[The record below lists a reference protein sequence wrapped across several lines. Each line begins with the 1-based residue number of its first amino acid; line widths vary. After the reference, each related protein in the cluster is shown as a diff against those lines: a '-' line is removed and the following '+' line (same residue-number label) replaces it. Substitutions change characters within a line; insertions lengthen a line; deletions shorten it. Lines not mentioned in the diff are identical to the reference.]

1 MNLIL
6 LRAQLRGLSAFRSL
20 LDTPMLKDALQ
31 LLDAAARRDGE
42 GALAAYDQMFYCL
55 KAEGYSGLG
64 TWMWDTLRYTETP
77 YGDLAGSGRSDPEL
91 EGAAR
96 RDVDALLQLA
106 RLGAEDIR
114 VALKPILTEEYVSVL
129 DNLPAWETGAPFT
142 FEELAAFYRENGAG
156 LYAKYRAFLWEE
168 GRLVPVADPDCPHPV
183 ELLGYDQQRKQVLD
197 NTRLLV
203 EGKPS
208 NNVLLFGDGGTGK
221 SATVKSMLYLPG
233 MENLRL
239 IEIQKEN
246 LVGMPRLIRSLAGRR
261 QSFILFIDD
270 LAFDQ
275 DDKTYSSLKTILEGG
290 LEKRPLNVA
299 IYATSNRRHLVRQ
312 TFSDRAGDEVDAF
325 ETISEKTALAER
337 FGLRI
342 VCGTNLT
349 AQGLLAGIL
358 QEEDDEDQ
366 CVMFGSSTANFSAVP
381 AAKHQWNR
389 PLSSVQPP
397 RAGMMVFGVLRAN
410 GTMELAN
417 TQPTLHVDDKI
428 LFAELAD

>member
-42 GALAAYDQMFYCL
+42 GALAAYDQMFYRL

-64 TWMWDTLRYTETP
+64 TWLWDTLRYTETP

-91 EGAAR
+91 EGAAL
-96 RDVDALLQLA
+96 RDAETLLQLA
-106 RLGAEDIR
+106 QLGAEDIR

-142 FEELAAFYRENGAG
+142 FEELAAFYQENGAG
-156 LYAKYRAFLWEE
+156 LYTKYRAFLWEE

-197 NTRLLV
+197 NTRLLL

-342 VCGTNLT
+342 PYMTMSKSEYL
-349 AQGLLAGIL
+349 ALIDHLAGL
-358 QEEDDEDQ
+358 YHVEMNRE
-366 CVMFGSSTANFSAVP
+366 VLH
-381 AAKHQWNR
+381 AKAMEWEIRHAGRTPRVARQFIAS
-389 PLSSVQPP
+389 LS
-397 RAGMMVFGVLRAN
+397 
-410 GTMELAN
+410 
-417 TQPTLHVDDKI
+417 
-428 LFAELAD
+428 

>member
-42 GALAAYDQMFYCL
+42 GALAAYDQMFYRL

-64 TWMWDTLRYTETP
+64 TWLWDTLRYTETP

-91 EGAAR
+91 EEAAR
-96 RDVDALLQLA
+96 RDAETLLQLA
-106 RLGAEDIR
+106 RLRAEDIR

-342 VCGTNLT
+342 PYMTMSKSEYL
-349 AQGLLAGIL
+349 ALIDHLAGL
-358 QEEDDEDQ
+358 YHVEMNRE
-366 CVMFGSSTANFSAVP
+366 VLH
-381 AAKHQWNR
+381 AKAMEWEIRHAGRTPRVARQFIAS
-389 PLSSVQPP
+389 LS
-397 RAGMMVFGVLRAN
+397 
-410 GTMELAN
+410 
-417 TQPTLHVDDKI
+417 
-428 LFAELAD
+428 

>member
-42 GALAAYDQMFYCL
+42 GALAAYDQMFYRL

-64 TWMWDTLRYTETP
+64 TWLWDTLRYTETP

-96 RDVDALLQLA
+96 RDVETLLQLA
-106 RLGAEDIR
+106 RLEAEDIR

-142 FEELAAFYRENGAG
+142 FEKLAAFYQENGAG

-342 VCGTNLT
+342 PYMTMSKSEYL
-349 AQGLLAGIL
+349 ALIDHLAGL
-358 QEEDDEDQ
+358 YHVEMNRE
-366 CVMFGSSTANFSAVP
+366 VLH
-381 AAKHQWNR
+381 AKAMEWEIRHAGRTPRVARQFIAS
-389 PLSSVQPP
+389 LS
-397 RAGMMVFGVLRAN
+397 
-410 GTMELAN
+410 
-417 TQPTLHVDDKI
+417 
-428 LFAELAD
+428 

>member
-42 GALAAYDQMFYCL
+42 GALAAYDQMFYRL

-64 TWMWDTLRYTETP
+64 TWLWDTLRYTETP

-91 EGAAR
+91 EGAAL
-96 RDVDALLQLA
+96 RDAETLLQLA

-142 FEELAAFYRENGAG
+142 FEELAAFYQENGAG

-342 VCGTNLT
+342 PYMTMSKSEYLALIDHLARLYHVEMNREVLHAKAMEWEIRHAGRTPRVARQFIASLNL
-349 AQGLLAGIL
+349 
-358 QEEDDEDQ
+358 
-366 CVMFGSSTANFSAVP
+366 
-381 AAKHQWNR
+381 
-389 PLSSVQPP
+389 
-397 RAGMMVFGVLRAN
+397 
-410 GTMELAN
+410 
-417 TQPTLHVDDKI
+417 
-428 LFAELAD
+428 

>member
-42 GALAAYDQMFYCL
+42 GALAAYDQMFYLL

-64 TWMWDTLRYTETP
+64 AWLWDTLRYTETP
-77 YGDLAGSGRSDPEL
+77 YGDLAGSGRSDSEL

-129 DNLPAWETGAPFT
+129 DNLPAWETGVPFT
-142 FEELAAFYRENGAG
+142 FEELSAFYRENGAG

-168 GRLVPVADPDCPHPV
+168 GQLVPVADPDCPHPV

-290 LEKRPLNVA
+290 LERRPLNVA

-342 VCGTNLT
+342 PYMTMSKSEYL
-349 AQGLLAGIL
+349 ALIDHLAGL
-358 QEEDDEDQ
+358 YHVEMNRE
-366 CVMFGSSTANFSAVP
+366 VLH
-381 AAKHQWNR
+381 AKAMEWEIRHAGRTPRVARQFIAS
-389 PLSSVQPP
+389 LS
-397 RAGMMVFGVLRAN
+397 
-410 GTMELAN
+410 
-417 TQPTLHVDDKI
+417 
-428 LFAELAD
+428 

>member
-42 GALAAYDQMFYCL
+42 GALAAYDQMFYLL

-64 TWMWDTLRYTETP
+64 TWLWDTLRYTETP

-342 VCGTNLT
+342 PYMTMSKSEYL
-349 AQGLLAGIL
+349 ALIDHLAGL
-358 QEEDDEDQ
+358 YHVEMNRE
-366 CVMFGSSTANFSAVP
+366 VLH
-381 AAKHQWNR
+381 AKAMEWEIRHAGRTPRVARQFIAS
-389 PLSSVQPP
+389 LS
-397 RAGMMVFGVLRAN
+397 
-410 GTMELAN
+410 
-417 TQPTLHVDDKI
+417 
-428 LFAELAD
+428 

>member
-42 GALAAYDQMFYCL
+42 GALAAYDQMFYRL

-64 TWMWDTLRYTETP
+64 TWLWDTLRYTETP
-77 YGDLAGSGRSDPEL
+77 FGDLAGSGRSDPEL

-96 RDVDALLQLA
+96 RDVDTLLQLA
-106 RLGAEDIR
+106 QLGAEDIR

-142 FEELAAFYRENGAG
+142 FEELAAFYQENGAG

-168 GRLVPVADPDCPHPV
+168 GQLVPVADPDCPHPV

-342 VCGTNLT
+342 PYMTMSKSEYL
-349 AQGLLAGIL
+349 ALIDHLAGL
-358 QEEDDEDQ
+358 YHVEMNRE
-366 CVMFGSSTANFSAVP
+366 VLH
-381 AAKHQWNR
+381 AKAMEWEIRHAGRTPRVARQFIAS
-389 PLSSVQPP
+389 LS
-397 RAGMMVFGVLRAN
+397 
-410 GTMELAN
+410 
-417 TQPTLHVDDKI
+417 
-428 LFAELAD
+428 

>member
-42 GALAAYDQMFYCL
+42 GALAAYDQMFYLL

-142 FEELAAFYRENGAG
+142 FEELSAFYRENGAG

-168 GRLVPVADPDCPHPV
+168 GQLVPVADPDCPHPV

-208 NNVLLFGDGGTGK
+208 TNVLLFGDGGTGK

-299 IYATSNRRHLVRQ
+299 IYATSNRRRLVRQ
-312 TFSDRAGDEVDAF
+312 TFSDRAGDEVDAG
-325 ETISEKTALAER
+325 ETIQEKTSLSDR

-342 VCGTNLT
+342 PYLALNKAEFLELVENL
-349 AQGLLAGIL
+349 ADQAGVATDR
-358 QEEDDEDQ
+358 E
-366 CVMFGSSTANFSAVP
+366 T
-381 AAKHQWNR
+381 
-389 PLSSVQPP
+389 
-397 RAGMMVFGVLRAN
+397 LRADALKWEMRHP
-410 GTMELAN
+410 GRTPRTAKQFIASLS
-417 TQPTLHVDDKI
+417 L
-428 LFAELAD
+428 

>member
-20 LDTPMLKDALQ
+20 LDTPLLKDALQ

-42 GALAAYDQMFYCL
+42 GALAAYDQMFYRL

-64 TWMWDTLRYTETP
+64 TWLWDTLRYTETP
-77 YGDLAGSGRSDPEL
+77 FGDLAGSGRSDPEL

-96 RDVDALLQLA
+96 RDVDALLLLA
-106 RLGAEDIR
+106 RLGAEEIR

-142 FEELAAFYRENGAG
+142 FEELSAFYRENGAG

-342 VCGTNLT
+342 PYMTMSKSEYL
-349 AQGLLAGIL
+349 ALIDHLAGL
-358 QEEDDEDQ
+358 YHVEMNRE
-366 CVMFGSSTANFSAVP
+366 VLH
-381 AAKHQWNR
+381 AKAMEWEIRHAGRTPRVARQFIAS
-389 PLSSVQPP
+389 LS
-397 RAGMMVFGVLRAN
+397 
-410 GTMELAN
+410 
-417 TQPTLHVDDKI
+417 
-428 LFAELAD
+428 

>member
-20 LDTPMLKDALQ
+20 LDTPMLKDALH

-42 GALAAYDQMFYCL
+42 GALAAYDQMFYRL

-64 TWMWDTLRYTETP
+64 TWLWDTLRYTETP

-91 EGAAR
+91 ERAAR

-129 DNLPAWETGAPFT
+129 DNLPAWETGTPFT
-142 FEELAAFYRENGAG
+142 FEELAAFYQENGAG

-342 VCGTNLT
+342 PYMTMSKSEYL
-349 AQGLLAGIL
+349 ALIDHLAGL
-358 QEEDDEDQ
+358 YHVEMNRE
-366 CVMFGSSTANFSAVP
+366 VLH
-381 AAKHQWNR
+381 AKAMEWEIRHAGRTPRVARQFIAS
-389 PLSSVQPP
+389 LS
-397 RAGMMVFGVLRAN
+397 
-410 GTMELAN
+410 
-417 TQPTLHVDDKI
+417 
-428 LFAELAD
+428 

>member
-42 GALAAYDQMFYCL
+42 GALAAYDQMFYRL

-64 TWMWDTLRYTETP
+64 TWLWDTLRYTETP

-91 EGAAR
+91 ERAAR
-96 RDVDALLQLA
+96 RDVDTLLQLA

-142 FEELAAFYRENGAG
+142 FEELAAFYQENGAG

-342 VCGTNLT
+342 PYMTMSKSEYL
-349 AQGLLAGIL
+349 ALIDHLAGL
-358 QEEDDEDQ
+358 YHVEMNRE
-366 CVMFGSSTANFSAVP
+366 VLH
-381 AAKHQWNR
+381 AKAMEWEIRHAGRTPRVARQFIAS
-389 PLSSVQPP
+389 LS
-397 RAGMMVFGVLRAN
+397 
-410 GTMELAN
+410 
-417 TQPTLHVDDKI
+417 
-428 LFAELAD
+428 

>member
-42 GALAAYDQMFYCL
+42 GALAAYDQMFYRL

-91 EGAAR
+91 EGAAL
-96 RDVDALLQLA
+96 RDAETLLQLA
-106 RLGAEDIR
+106 QLGAEDIR

-142 FEELAAFYRENGAG
+142 FEELAAFYQENGAG

-168 GRLVPVADPDCPHPV
+168 GQLVPVADPDCPHPV

-290 LEKRPLNVA
+290 LERRPLNVA

-342 VCGTNLT
+342 PYMTMSKSEYL
-349 AQGLLAGIL
+349 ALIDHLAGL
-358 QEEDDEDQ
+358 YHVEMNRE
-366 CVMFGSSTANFSAVP
+366 VLH
-381 AAKHQWNR
+381 AKAMEWEIRHAGRTPRVARQFIAS
-389 PLSSVQPP
+389 LS
-397 RAGMMVFGVLRAN
+397 
-410 GTMELAN
+410 
-417 TQPTLHVDDKI
+417 
-428 LFAELAD
+428 

>member
-42 GALAAYDQMFYCL
+42 GALAAYDQMFYLL

-77 YGDLAGSGRSDPEL
+77 YGDLAGSGRSDSEL

-142 FEELAAFYRENGAG
+142 FEELAAFYQENGAG

-342 VCGTNLT
+342 PYMTMSKSEYL
-349 AQGLLAGIL
+349 ALIDHLAGL
-358 QEEDDEDQ
+358 YHVEMNRE
-366 CVMFGSSTANFSAVP
+366 VLH
-381 AAKHQWNR
+381 AKAMEWEIRHAGRTPRVARQFIAS
-389 PLSSVQPP
+389 LS
-397 RAGMMVFGVLRAN
+397 
-410 GTMELAN
+410 
-417 TQPTLHVDDKI
+417 
-428 LFAELAD
+428 

>member
-42 GALAAYDQMFYCL
+42 GALAAYDQMFYRL

-64 TWMWDTLRYTETP
+64 TWLWDTLRYTETP
-77 YGDLAGSGRSDPEL
+77 YGDLASSGRSDPEL

-106 RLGAEDIR
+106 QLGAEDIR

-342 VCGTNLT
+342 PYMTMSKSEYL
-349 AQGLLAGIL
+349 ALIDHLAGL
-358 QEEDDEDQ
+358 YHVEMNRE
-366 CVMFGSSTANFSAVP
+366 VLH
-381 AAKHQWNR
+381 AKAMEWEIRHAGRTPRVARQFIAS
-389 PLSSVQPP
+389 LS
-397 RAGMMVFGVLRAN
+397 
-410 GTMELAN
+410 
-417 TQPTLHVDDKI
+417 
-428 LFAELAD
+428 

>member
-20 LDTPMLKDALQ
+20 LDTPMLKDALH

-42 GALAAYDQMFYCL
+42 GALAAYDQMFYRL

-64 TWMWDTLRYTETP
+64 TWLWDTLRYTETP

-91 EGAAR
+91 ERAAR

-142 FEELAAFYRENGAG
+142 FEELAAFYQENGAG

-342 VCGTNLT
+342 PYMTMSKSEYL
-349 AQGLLAGIL
+349 ALIDHLAGL
-358 QEEDDEDQ
+358 YHVEMNRE
-366 CVMFGSSTANFSAVP
+366 VLH
-381 AAKHQWNR
+381 AKAMEWEIRHAGRTPRVARQFIAS
-389 PLSSVQPP
+389 LS
-397 RAGMMVFGVLRAN
+397 
-410 GTMELAN
+410 
-417 TQPTLHVDDKI
+417 
-428 LFAELAD
+428 

>member
-42 GALAAYDQMFYCL
+42 GALAAYDQMFYRL

-64 TWMWDTLRYTETP
+64 TWLWDTLRYTETP

-91 EGAAR
+91 EGAAC

-106 RLGAEDIR
+106 QLGAEDIR

-142 FEELAAFYRENGAG
+142 FEELAAFYQENGAG

-342 VCGTNLT
+342 PYMTMSKSEYL
-349 AQGLLAGIL
+349 ALIDHLAGL
-358 QEEDDEDQ
+358 YHVEMNRE
-366 CVMFGSSTANFSAVP
+366 VLH
-381 AAKHQWNR
+381 AKAMEWEIRHAGRTPRVARQFIAS
-389 PLSSVQPP
+389 LS
-397 RAGMMVFGVLRAN
+397 
-410 GTMELAN
+410 
-417 TQPTLHVDDKI
+417 
-428 LFAELAD
+428 

>member
-42 GALAAYDQMFYCL
+42 GALAAYDQMFYRL

-91 EGAAR
+91 ERAAR

-142 FEELAAFYRENGAG
+142 FEELSAFYRENGAG

-168 GRLVPVADPDCPHPV
+168 GQLVPVADPDCPHPV

-290 LEKRPLNVA
+290 LERRPLNVA

-342 VCGTNLT
+342 PYMTMSKSEYL
-349 AQGLLAGIL
+349 ALIDHLAGL
-358 QEEDDEDQ
+358 YHVEMNRE
-366 CVMFGSSTANFSAVP
+366 VLH
-381 AAKHQWNR
+381 AKAMEWEIRHAGRTPRVARQFIAS
-389 PLSSVQPP
+389 LS
-397 RAGMMVFGVLRAN
+397 
-410 GTMELAN
+410 
-417 TQPTLHVDDKI
+417 
-428 LFAELAD
+428 

>member
-42 GALAAYDQMFYCL
+42 GALAAYDQMFYRL

-64 TWMWDTLRYTETP
+64 TWLWDTLRYTETP

-142 FEELAAFYRENGAG
+142 FEELSAFYRENGAG

-168 GRLVPVADPDCPHPV
+168 GQLVPVADPDCPHPV

-342 VCGTNLT
+342 PYMTMSKSEYL
-349 AQGLLAGIL
+349 ALIDHLAGL
-358 QEEDDEDQ
+358 YHVEMNRE
-366 CVMFGSSTANFSAVP
+366 VLH
-381 AAKHQWNR
+381 AKAMEWEIRHAGRTPRVARQFIAS
-389 PLSSVQPP
+389 LS
-397 RAGMMVFGVLRAN
+397 
-410 GTMELAN
+410 
-417 TQPTLHVDDKI
+417 
-428 LFAELAD
+428 

>member
-42 GALAAYDQMFYCL
+42 GALAAYDQMFYRL

-91 EGAAR
+91 EGAAL
-96 RDVDALLQLA
+96 RDAETLLQLA
-106 RLGAEDIR
+106 QLGAEDIR

-142 FEELAAFYRENGAG
+142 FEELSAFYRENGAG

-239 IEIQKEN
+239 IEIQKKN

-342 VCGTNLT
+342 PYMTMSKSEYL
-349 AQGLLAGIL
+349 ALIDHLAGL
-358 QEEDDEDQ
+358 YHVEMNRE
-366 CVMFGSSTANFSAVP
+366 VLH
-381 AAKHQWNR
+381 AKAMEWEIRHAGRTPRVARQFIAS
-389 PLSSVQPP
+389 LS
-397 RAGMMVFGVLRAN
+397 
-410 GTMELAN
+410 
-417 TQPTLHVDDKI
+417 
-428 LFAELAD
+428 

>member
-20 LDTPMLKDALQ
+20 LDTPLLKDALQ

-42 GALAAYDQMFYCL
+42 GALAAYDQMFYRL

-64 TWMWDTLRYTETP
+64 TWLWDTLRYTETP
-77 YGDLAGSGRSDPEL
+77 FGDLAGSGRSDPEL

-96 RDVDALLQLA
+96 RDVDALLLLA
-106 RLGAEDIR
+106 RLGAEEIR

-142 FEELAAFYRENGAG
+142 FEELSAFYRENGAG

-168 GRLVPVADPDCPHPV
+168 GQLVPVADPDCPHPV

-342 VCGTNLT
+342 PYMTMSKSEYL
-349 AQGLLAGIL
+349 ALIDHLAGL
-358 QEEDDEDQ
+358 YHVEMNRE
-366 CVMFGSSTANFSAVP
+366 VLH
-381 AAKHQWNR
+381 AKAMEWEIRHAGRTPRVARQFIAS
-389 PLSSVQPP
+389 LS
-397 RAGMMVFGVLRAN
+397 
-410 GTMELAN
+410 
-417 TQPTLHVDDKI
+417 
-428 LFAELAD
+428 

>member
-42 GALAAYDQMFYCL
+42 GALAAYDQMFYRL

-64 TWMWDTLRYTETP
+64 TWLWDTLRYTETP
-77 YGDLAGSGRSDPEL
+77 FGDLAGSGRSDPEL

-96 RDVDALLQLA
+96 RDVDTLLQLA
-106 RLGAEDIR
+106 QLGAEDIR

-342 VCGTNLT
+342 PYMTMSKSEYL
-349 AQGLLAGIL
+349 ALIDHLAGL
-358 QEEDDEDQ
+358 YHVEMNRE
-366 CVMFGSSTANFSAVP
+366 VLH
-381 AAKHQWNR
+381 AKAMEWEIRHAGRTPRVARQFIAS
-389 PLSSVQPP
+389 LS
-397 RAGMMVFGVLRAN
+397 
-410 GTMELAN
+410 
-417 TQPTLHVDDKI
+417 
-428 LFAELAD
+428 

>member
-42 GALAAYDQMFYCL
+42 GALAAYDQMFYLL

-77 YGDLAGSGRSDPEL
+77 YGDLAGSGRSDSEL

-96 RDVDALLQLA
+96 RDVDALFQLA

-142 FEELAAFYRENGAG
+142 FEELSAFYRENGAG

-168 GRLVPVADPDCPHPV
+168 GQLVPVADPDCPHPV

-290 LEKRPLNVA
+290 LERRPLNVA

-342 VCGTNLT
+342 PYMTMSKSEY
-349 AQGLLAGIL
+349 LALIDHL
-358 QEEDDEDQ
+358 ASLYHVEMNRE
-366 CVMFGSSTANFSAVP
+366 VLH
-381 AAKHQWNR
+381 AKAMEWEIRHAGRTPRVARQFIAS
-389 PLSSVQPP
+389 LS
-397 RAGMMVFGVLRAN
+397 
-410 GTMELAN
+410 
-417 TQPTLHVDDKI
+417 
-428 LFAELAD
+428 

>member
-42 GALAAYDQMFYCL
+42 GALAAYDQMFYLL

-129 DNLPAWETGAPFT
+129 DNLPAWETGVPFT

-168 GRLVPVADPDCPHPV
+168 GQLVPVADPDCPHPV

-208 NNVLLFGDGGTGK
+208 TNVLLFGDGGTGK

-342 VCGTNLT
+342 PYMTMSKSEYL
-349 AQGLLAGIL
+349 ALIDHLAGL
-358 QEEDDEDQ
+358 YHVEMNRE
-366 CVMFGSSTANFSAVP
+366 VLH
-381 AAKHQWNR
+381 AKAMEWEIRHAGRTPRVARQFIAS
-389 PLSSVQPP
+389 LS
-397 RAGMMVFGVLRAN
+397 
-410 GTMELAN
+410 
-417 TQPTLHVDDKI
+417 
-428 LFAELAD
+428 

>member
-42 GALAAYDQMFYCL
+42 GALAAYDQMFYRL

-64 TWMWDTLRYTETP
+64 TWLWDTLRYTETP

-91 EGAAR
+91 EGAAL
-96 RDVDALLQLA
+96 RDAETLLQLA
-106 RLGAEDIR
+106 QLGAEDIR

-142 FEELAAFYRENGAG
+142 FGELAAFYQENGAG

-168 GRLVPVADPDCPHPV
+168 GQLVPVADPDCPHPV

-342 VCGTNLT
+342 PYMTMSKSEYL
-349 AQGLLAGIL
+349 ALIDHLAGL
-358 QEEDDEDQ
+358 YHVEMNRE
-366 CVMFGSSTANFSAVP
+366 VLH
-381 AAKHQWNR
+381 AKAMEWEIRHAGRTPRVARQFIAS
-389 PLSSVQPP
+389 LS
-397 RAGMMVFGVLRAN
+397 
-410 GTMELAN
+410 
-417 TQPTLHVDDKI
+417 
-428 LFAELAD
+428 

>member
-42 GALAAYDQMFYCL
+42 GALAAYDQMFYRL
-55 KAEGYSGLG
+55 KGEGYSGLG
-64 TWMWDTLRYTETP
+64 TWLWDTLRYTETP

-91 EGAAR
+91 EGAAL
-96 RDVDALLQLA
+96 RDAETLLQLA
-106 RLGAEDIR
+106 QLGAEDIR

-142 FEELAAFYRENGAG
+142 FEELAAFYQENGAG

-342 VCGTNLT
+342 PYMTMSKSEYL
-349 AQGLLAGIL
+349 ALIDHLAGL
-358 QEEDDEDQ
+358 YHVEMNRE
-366 CVMFGSSTANFSAVP
+366 VLH
-381 AAKHQWNR
+381 AKAMEWEIRHAGRTPRVARQFIAS
-389 PLSSVQPP
+389 LS
-397 RAGMMVFGVLRAN
+397 
-410 GTMELAN
+410 
-417 TQPTLHVDDKI
+417 
-428 LFAELAD
+428 

>member
-20 LDTPMLKDALQ
+20 LDTPLLKDALQ

-42 GALAAYDQMFYCL
+42 GALAAYDQMFYRL

-64 TWMWDTLRYTETP
+64 TWLWDTLRYTETP
-77 YGDLAGSGRSDPEL
+77 FGDLAGSGRSDPEL

-96 RDVDALLQLA
+96 RDVDALLLLA
-106 RLGAEDIR
+106 RLGTEEIR

-142 FEELAAFYRENGAG
+142 FEELSAFYQENGAG

-168 GRLVPVADPDCPHPV
+168 GQLVPVADPDCPHPV

-342 VCGTNLT
+342 PYMTMSKSEYL
-349 AQGLLAGIL
+349 ALIDHLAGL
-358 QEEDDEDQ
+358 YHVEMNRE
-366 CVMFGSSTANFSAVP
+366 VLH
-381 AAKHQWNR
+381 AKAMEWEIRHAGRTPRVARQFIAS
-389 PLSSVQPP
+389 LS
-397 RAGMMVFGVLRAN
+397 
-410 GTMELAN
+410 
-417 TQPTLHVDDKI
+417 
-428 LFAELAD
+428 

>member
-31 LLDAAARRDGE
+31 LLDAAARRDGG

-142 FEELAAFYRENGAG
+142 FEELAAFYQENGAG

-342 VCGTNLT
+342 PYMTMSKSEYL
-349 AQGLLAGIL
+349 ALIDHLAGL
-358 QEEDDEDQ
+358 YHVEMNRE
-366 CVMFGSSTANFSAVP
+366 VLH
-381 AAKHQWNR
+381 AKAMEWEIRHAGR
-389 PLSSVQPP
+389 TP
-397 RAGMMVFGVLRAN
+397 RVARQFIASLN
-410 GTMELAN
+410 L
-417 TQPTLHVDDKI
+417 
-428 LFAELAD
+428 

>member
-20 LDTPMLKDALQ
+20 LDTPLLKDALQ

-42 GALAAYDQMFYCL
+42 GALAAYDQMFYRL

-64 TWMWDTLRYTETP
+64 TWLWDTLRYTETP

-91 EGAAR
+91 EGAAL
-96 RDVDALLQLA
+96 RDAETLLQLA
-106 RLGAEDIR
+106 QLGAEDIR

-142 FEELAAFYRENGAG
+142 FEELAAFYQENGAG

-312 TFSDRAGDEVDAF
+312 TFSDRAGG
-325 ETISEKTALAER
+325 R
-337 FGLRI
+337 GGRLRDHL
-342 VCGTNLT
+342 GKDRS
-349 AQGLLAGIL
+349 G
-358 QEEDDEDQ
+358 
-366 CVMFGSSTANFSAVP
+366 
-381 AAKHQWNR
+381 
-389 PLSSVQPP
+389 
-397 RAGMMVFGVLRAN
+397 
-410 GTMELAN
+410 
-417 TQPTLHVDDKI
+417 
-428 LFAELAD
+428 

>member
-42 GALAAYDQMFYCL
+42 GALAAYDQMFYRL

-91 EGAAR
+91 EGAAL
-96 RDVDALLQLA
+96 RDAETLLQLA
-106 RLGAEDIR
+106 QLGAEDIR

-129 DNLPAWETGAPFT
+129 DNLPAWETETPFP
-142 FEELAAFYRENGAG
+142 FEELAAFYQENGAG

-342 VCGTNLT
+342 PYMTMSKSEYL
-349 AQGLLAGIL
+349 ALIDHLAGL
-358 QEEDDEDQ
+358 YHVEMNRE
-366 CVMFGSSTANFSAVP
+366 VLH
-381 AAKHQWNR
+381 AKAMEWEIRHAGRTPRVARQFIAS
-389 PLSSVQPP
+389 LS
-397 RAGMMVFGVLRAN
+397 
-410 GTMELAN
+410 
-417 TQPTLHVDDKI
+417 
-428 LFAELAD
+428 

>member
-42 GALAAYDQMFYCL
+42 GALAAYDQMFYHL

-77 YGDLAGSGRSDPEL
+77 YGDLAGSGRSDSEL

-168 GRLVPVADPDCPHPV
+168 GQLVPVADPDCPHPV

-290 LEKRPLNVA
+290 LERRPLNVA

-342 VCGTNLT
+342 PYMTMSKSEYL
-349 AQGLLAGIL
+349 ALIDHLAGL
-358 QEEDDEDQ
+358 YHVEMNRE
-366 CVMFGSSTANFSAVP
+366 VLH
-381 AAKHQWNR
+381 AKAMEWEIRHAGRTPRVARQFIAS
-389 PLSSVQPP
+389 LS
-397 RAGMMVFGVLRAN
+397 
-410 GTMELAN
+410 
-417 TQPTLHVDDKI
+417 
-428 LFAELAD
+428 